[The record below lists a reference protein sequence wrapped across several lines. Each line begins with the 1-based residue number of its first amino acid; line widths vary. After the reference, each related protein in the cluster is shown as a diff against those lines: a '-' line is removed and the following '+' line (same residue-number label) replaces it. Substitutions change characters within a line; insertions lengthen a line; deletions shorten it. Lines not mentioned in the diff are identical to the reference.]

1 MTQIPVEVVDRWR
14 RIRAIAADRQAIA
27 RAAEAA
33 RNGAISERTIAT
45 EALRQLLTPAPGTA
59 RAHLLGTA
67 HDRTLRERQAEAE
80 AAARKRVTAAEAAVA
95 AADRAHV
102 TASDAYGRAGALMT
116 ACRDALTERF
126 GVTRA
131 HVEDEL

>member
-1 MTQIPVEVVDRWR
+1 MTQIPPEVVDRWR

-45 EALRQLLTPAPGTA
+45 EALRQLLNPAPGTA

-67 HDRTLRERQAEAE
+67 HDRTLREREGAAE
-80 AAARKRVTAAEAAVA
+80 AAARKRVAAAEAAVA
-95 AADRAHV
+95 AADRAH
-102 TASDAYGRAGALMT
+102 DAATEAHGRAGALMT
-116 ACRDALTERF
+116 ACRDAVVDKF
-126 GVTRA
+126 NVTRA
-131 HVEDEL
+131 HVEEL